1 MMFVGVRPMLLLISI
16 SFSSMAF
23 SATTPLS
30 LLVKQCLQLPP
41 LSTGLMT
48 FPIDT
53 TQNDDILAER
63 MTHLEH
69 QLLSFYNIKDRVNYY
84 KQFPILNED
93 KESLLN
99 CQFYLS
105 DSLQRFVLSDG
116 FTKLL
121 PQLFNASNNELT
133 QLGQRLYRL
142 LYNQQTRETKS
153 QLHTAQA
160 AFKQGLASQ
169 ALSLNFHDK
178 RCQLPQDDTATGVEK
193 TQRPSAF
200 NQSIASYLLRQT
212 NANCR
217 KKIWQAYQARTI
229 ERNTPILDTIVELQ
243 NTYAKKKG
251 FDDYA
256 SLQTSTQM
264 LYSPAL
270 VNAFLDSQT
279 HSMNIPPWNIGMALK
294 KAKKS
299 PFIAVST
306 HDFLTQIYQ
315 ALTPYGIRVETVSP
329 HIHRVWLNE
338 RLLGELF
345 ISSANQ
351 FAYQPIRHLVVGQQF
366 GQIELKVKQDVSS
379 YQAAKKIIQVV
390 AMAINDLSQG
400 SHYYFNNTLGETHDS
415 ANIGQYWLT
424 YALTQSLIGSPKAGS
439 REAIIQAYSKQLTIF
454 RAKVALRTYQD
465 HKKTSMDDLS
475 QAFADAFGDTWSRV
489 NNYPVSFSAI
499 ADEGPLYYH
508 SLWQS
513 SLGEYLYHSLRHCDD
528 PNTLFNALVTNE
540 TSEKLTQRLSNL
552 LNMPIT
558 PFGLIQKMKQNQPLA
573 CSSVAQAN

>member
-1 MMFVGVRPMLLLISI
+1 MMFVGIRAMLLLISI
-16 SFSSMAF
+16 GFSSMAF

-41 LSTGLMT
+41 LSTGLMS
-48 FPIDT
+48 FPLDSAQDVDT
-53 TQNDDILAER
+53 LAER
-63 MTHLEH
+63 MTQLEH

-84 KQFPILNED
+84 KQFPIRNDD

-105 DSLQRFVLSDG
+105 DSLQHFVLSDG
-116 FTKLL
+116 FTALL
-121 PQLFNASNNELT
+121 PQLLNASDNELA

-142 LYNQQTRETKS
+142 LYNQQARETKS

-169 ALSLNFHDK
+169 ALSLNFNDK
-178 RCQLPQDDTATGVEK
+178 RCQLPQSDNAALPDK
-193 TQRPSAF
+193 IKSSSAF
-200 NQSIASYLLRQT
+200 NQSIASYLLKQT
-212 NANCR
+212 DPNCR
-217 KKIWQAYQARTI
+217 KTIWQAYQARTI
-229 ERNTPILDTIVELQ
+229 ERNTPILNTIVDIQ
-243 NTYAKKKG
+243 NAYAKKKG
-251 FDDYA
+251 FNDYA

-264 LYSPAL
+264 LYSPEL

-279 HSMNIPPWNIGMALK
+279 HSINISPWNIGMALK

-299 PFIAVST
+299 PFTALSSN
-306 HDFLTQIYQ
+306 DFLTQIYQ
-315 ALTPYGIRVETVSP
+315 ALMPYGIRVEAITP
-329 HIHRVWLNE
+329 HIHRVWLNG

-366 GQIELKVKQDVSS
+366 GQIELKVKKTVSS
-379 YQAAKKIIQVV
+379 YHAAQKIIQVV
-390 AMAINDLSQG
+390 AMAINDFSQG

-424 YALTQSLIGSPKAGS
+424 YALTQSLIGKPLAGS
-439 REAIIQAYSKQLTIF
+439 RDAILQAYSKQLAVF
-454 RAKVALRTYQD
+454 RAKVALSTYQNNPQT
-465 HKKTSMDDLS
+465 KVNYLS
-475 QAFADAFGDTWSRV
+475 QAFVNAFGDTWPQV

-513 SLGEYLYHSLRHCDD
+513 SLGQYLYHSFQSCYA
-528 PNTLFNALVTNE
+528 PKTLFNALVTNE
-540 TSEKLTQRLSNL
+540 MGVKLTDRLSHL

-558 PFGLIQKMKQNQPLA
+558 PYGLIQKMQQNSPLA
-573 CSSVAQAN
+573 CSRRRSTH

>member
-1 MMFVGVRPMLLLISI
+1 MMFVGIRPILLLISI
-16 SFSSMAF
+16 GFSSVTL

-41 LSTGLMT
+41 LSTGLMSS
-48 FPIDT
+48 PLNT
-53 TQNDDILAER
+53 TQDDDALAER
-63 MTHLEH
+63 MTYLEH
-69 QLLSFYNIKDRVNYY
+69 QLLGFYNIKDRVNYY
-84 KQFPILNED
+84 KQFPIHNDD
-93 KESLLN
+93 KESLLH

-105 DSLQRFVLSDG
+105 DGLQRFVLSDG

-121 PQLFNASNNELT
+121 PQLLNSPNNELA

-142 LYNQQTRETKS
+142 VYNQRDRESKS

-169 ALSLNFHDK
+169 ALSLHFHDK
-178 RCQLPQDDTATGVEK
+178 RCQLQDNSTAVKEQ
-193 TQRPSAF
+193 TQTPAAF
-200 NQSIASYLLRQT
+200 NQSIASYLLKQT
-212 NANCR
+212 NPNCR
-217 KKIWQAYQARTI
+217 KTIWQAYQARTI
-229 ERNTPILDTIVELQ
+229 ERNTPILKTIVDIQ

-251 FDDYA
+251 FKDFA
-256 SLQTSTQM
+256 SLQTSTQV

-279 HSMNIPPWNIGMALK
+279 RPMNIPPWDIGMALK

-306 HDFLTQIYQ
+306 HDFLTQLYQ
-315 ALTPYGIRVETVSP
+315 ALIPYGIHLEIISP
-329 HIHRVWLNE
+329 SIHRVWLNE
-338 RLLGELF
+338 RLLGEVF

-366 GQIELKVKQDVSS
+366 GQLELKIKNNVSS
-379 YQAAKKIIQVV
+379 YQAAKKMIEAV

-400 SHYYFNNTLGETHDS
+400 SHYYFNNTLGETYDS

-424 YALTQSLIGSPKAGS
+424 YALTQSLIGSPKTGS

-454 RAKVALRTYQD
+454 RAKVALSAYQD
-465 HKKTSMDDLS
+465 NKTSSIDHLS
-475 QAFADAFGDTWSRV
+475 QAFSDAFGDIWPNV

-508 SLWQS
+508 TLWQS
-513 SLGEYLYHSLRHCDD
+513 SLGEYLYHSLHACED
-528 PNTLFNALVTNE
+528 PKTIFNTLVINE
-540 TSEKLTQRLSNL
+540 RSVKLTERLSHL

-558 PFGLIQKMKQNQPLA
+558 PYRLIQKMKQNSPLA
-573 CSSVAQAN
+573 CSRTSQAH